1 MKNSNNPHLRETL
14 LCSTLDMPDQPVPE
28 LRNECILWLILSAI
42 INIVLITVLIMNL
55 KSPNKTLT
63 QQQEQKLDVA
73 IEKITEAADFIKVD
87 SYDSK

>member
-14 LCSTLDMPDQPVPE
+14 LCSTLEMPDQPVPE

-42 INIVLITVLIMNL
+42 INIVLVIVLIVNL

-73 IEKITEAADFIKVD
+73 IERMTEVTDFIKVR
-87 SYDSK
+87 SYDPK